1 MATTA
6 QAVPKGSAIANYWDD
21 NNLHLYFNTS
31 SDFSLDIN
39 GAKKYKKQATAP
51 GEFVTQLQ
59 NHLIELNYLGGT
71 SDGYF
76 GKKTKRAVLRFQR
89 HSHRVYRMK
98 KSGHAADVK
107 KISFTGA
114 VNGTCD
120 YTTAQEIQNWLKNS
134 WVLPL
139 GRFKFVSIGNG
150 KLRSDAAMAFN
161 TTKSYIKSK
170 GGTLDGPYG
179 DTTRSAA
186 FRKHTGGNSL
196 YSLHYTGRAVD
207 LQQALAGGRKQRYFV
222 VREIAG
228 GDTYWRIYCKT
239 DRQDGTQGS
248 KISKLKKIKYYS
260 FFDKKEYQLPEAY
273 YVDITNILNKN
284 GFARIKSHSNWKIN
298 SKGLE
303 WWHFHY
309 EKDLQK
315 TFQDEMELVGYSEE
329 VLRNNGWKTDAQLD
343 HKPG

>member
-1 MATTA
+1 MAATSQAVAGATT
-6 QAVPKGSAIANYWDD
+6 SANYWDD
-21 NNLHLYFNTS
+21 KSLKLYFNSS
-31 SDFSLDIN
+31 SDFSLDTN

-59 NHLIELNYLGGT
+59 KHLIELNYLSGT
-71 SDGYF
+71 SDGYY
-76 GKKTKRAVLRFQR
+76 GSTTKRAVLRFQR
-89 HSHRVYRMK
+89 HAKRVYRMK
-98 KSGHAADVK
+98 KAGTADDVK
-107 KISFTGA
+107 TITFNGA
-114 VNGTCD
+114 ANGICD
-120 YTTAQEIQNWLKNS
+120 HTTAQEIQNWLKNS

-161 TTKSYIKSK
+161 TVKSSIKSK

-179 DTTRSAA
+179 DTTRSIG

-207 LQQALAGGRKQRYFV
+207 LQQALAGGKNQRYYV
-222 VREIAG
+222 VKEMIS

-239 DRQDGTQGS
+239 DKQDGTQGT
-248 KISKLKKIKYYS
+248 KIPKLKGIKYYS
-260 FFDKKEYQLPEAY
+260 LFDKKMYQLPEVY
-273 YVDITNILNKN
+273 YLDITTILENN
-284 GFARIKSHSNWKIN
+284 GFIRIKSHSNWKTN

-303 WWHFHY
+303 WWHY
-309 EKDLQK
+309 LYNKDLQK
-315 TFQDEMELVGYSEE
+315 TFEDEMELVGYSEE
-329 VLRNNGWKTDAQLD
+329 VLRKNGWKTNAQLD